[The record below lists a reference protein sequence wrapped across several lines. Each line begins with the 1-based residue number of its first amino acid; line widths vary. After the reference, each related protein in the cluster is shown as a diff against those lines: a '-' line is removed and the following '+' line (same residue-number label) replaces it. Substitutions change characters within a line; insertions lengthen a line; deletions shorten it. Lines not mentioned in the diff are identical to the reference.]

1 MFTIK
6 EVQEKFGLPASTLR
20 FYEKEGI
27 LPPIGRDSGGRRL
40 YSEPELEWLQ
50 LVVALRDTGMT
61 MDHIKNYVQ
70 LVKQGDETLHQRRL
84 ILLEHK
90 RDVER
95 KMNQTLEHLEKI
107 NRKMAIYD
115 LLAHGKKDF
124 LI

>member
-27 LPPIGRDSGGRRL
+27 LPPIGRDSGGRRS

-61 MDHIKNYVQ
+61 MDHVKNYVE
-70 LVKQGDETLHQRRL
+70 LVKQGDATLHERRQ

-90 RDVER
+90 QDVER

-107 NRKMAIYD
+107 NRKMAVYD

>member
-27 LPPIGRDSGGRRL
+27 LPPIGRDSGGRRS
-40 YSEPELEWLQ
+40 YSELELEWLQ

-61 MDHIKNYVQ
+61 MDHIKNYVE
-70 LVKQGDETLHQRRL
+70 LVKQGDETLHQRRQ

-90 RDVER
+90 QDVER

-107 NRKMAIYD
+107 NRKMAVYD